1 MAVDEP
7 RAHSEL
13 AYQALGF
20 MGQAGYSEEA
30 DGVLCTTHQHSRTLT
45 V

>member
-1 MAVDEP
+1 VLYTLVF
-7 RAHSEL
+7 SEV

-30 DGVLCTTHQHSRTLT
+30 DGVLPLCTTT
-45 V
+45 